1 VRKENIIVP
10 YSGIFSQAQN
20 FTKMTAVV
28 TLEYVLNF
36 ALHTATDYAFMCHA
50 SQLFT
55 FQEFMTQLPTS
66 FRHGIPSG
74 IAFLQTWHSVIFC
87 SSDGER
93 LPSL

>member
-1 VRKENIIVP
+1 ML
-10 YSGIFSQAQN
+10 YS
-20 FTKMTAVV
+20 
-28 TLEYVLNF
+28 LEYVLNS
-36 ALHTATDYAFMCHA
+36 ALHTVPDYAFTCHA

-66 FRHGIPSG
+66 DMAFLQTWHSFRRGIPSDM
-74 IAFLQTWHSVIFC
+74 AFLQTWHSVIFC